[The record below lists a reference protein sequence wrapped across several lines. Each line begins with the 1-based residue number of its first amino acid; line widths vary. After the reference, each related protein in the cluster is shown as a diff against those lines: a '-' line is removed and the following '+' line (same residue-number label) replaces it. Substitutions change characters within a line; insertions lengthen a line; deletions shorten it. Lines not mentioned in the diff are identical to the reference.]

1 MIAPESTPHQP
12 VLLEALVEAVLGDP
26 SGTYVDATF
35 GRGGHT
41 QALLARLEPAGRVVA
56 FDRDPEAAA
65 AAAQIQDP
73 RFQFVRRPFSQMSA
87 VLAELA
93 LDSVDGILADL
104 GVSSPQLD
112 QAVRGFSFMRDGPL
126 DMRMDPS
133 SGSPLSDWLKTATVS
148 EIAEVLRGFGDERY
162 AGPIARAIVARQQ
175 AAETG
180 AQPPLTRTRELAD
193 LIRQTLA
200 RAGAPRESQHPATRS
215 FQAFRIFINGELDEL
230 DALLAQAPAV
240 LKPGGRLGVISFHS
254 LEDRRVKQA
263 FQPPE
268 KAAGLSRPRGMG
280 RAQFALLSHA
290 AGSETMAPRLWAHT
304 RRERPS
310 EAECARN
317 PRARSAVLRIATR
330 AVA

>member
-1 MIAPESTPHQP
+1 MA
-12 VLLEALVEAVLGDP
+12 
-26 SGTYVDATF
+26 
-35 GRGGHT
+35 
-41 QALLARLEPAGRVVA
+41 
-56 FDRDPEAAA
+56 
-65 AAAQIQDP
+65 
-73 RFQFVRRPFSQMSA
+73 
-87 VLAELA
+87 
-93 LDSVDGILADL
+93 
-104 GVSSPQLD
+104 
-112 QAVRGFSFMRDGPL
+112 
-126 DMRMDPS
+126 
-133 SGSPLSDWLKTATVS
+133 LSDWLKTATVS
-148 EIAEVLRGFGDERY
+148 EIAEVLRSFGDERY

-175 AAETG
+175 AAATG

-215 FQAFRIFINGELDEL
+215 FQAFRILINGELDEL

-240 LKPGGRLGVISFHS
+240 LKSGGRLGVISFHS

-263 FQPPE
+263 FQSPE

-290 AGSETMAPRLWAHT
+290 AGPEATPARLWTDT
-304 RRERPS
+304 RRARPS

-317 PRARSAVLRIATR
+317 PRARSAVLRVATR

>member
-1 MIAPESTPHQP
+1 MIAAESTPHQP

-26 SGTYVDATF
+26 CGTYVDATF

-93 LDSVDGILADL
+93 LNPVDGILADL

-133 SGSPLSDWLKTATVS
+133 SGIPLSDWLKTATVS
-148 EIAEVLRGFGDERY
+148 EIAEVLRSFGDERY

-193 LIRQTLA
+193 LIRQALA

-215 FQAFRIFINGELDEL
+215 FQAFRILINGELDEL
-230 DALLAQAPAV
+230 DALLAQAPTV
-240 LKPGGRLGVISFHS
+240 LRPGGRLGVISFHS

-263 FQPPE
+263 FQSPE

-290 AGSETMAPRLWAHT
+290 AGPETTPVRLWADT
-304 RRERPS
+304 RRERPT
-310 EAECARN
+310 EAECAGN
-317 PRARSAVLRIATR
+317 PRARSAVLRVATR
-330 AVA
+330 AAA